1 MLVTLVQLAKYT
13 ASLVQYSS
21 VNLLRFQKPKM
32 GRTLHNHMRQLHS
45 EGTSSDPFRSYV
57 HFICDVVEEGI
68 WFSRWDEPNIA
79 EKPVY
84 LAFDCWANSLGTCF
98 APVKPDVL
106 SNSLCNNAV
115 CVIQSEGILCWYYTV
130 AINLPIYF
138 SFCYILPK
146 FKRFISCDNAVKS
159 CVVNILGHLW
169 MTCEQ
174 LMHSTYNLIGI

>member
-45 EGTSSDPFRSYV
+45 EGTSSDPFRFYV

-98 APVKPDVL
+98 APVKPMYYQIRYAIMLYVSFRVKVFCADTIL
-106 SNSLCNNAV
+106 SLSIYQFILAFAIYCPNLNGSFR
-115 CVIQSEGILCWYYTV
+115 VIM
-130 AINLPIYF
+130 
-138 SFCYILPK
+138 
-146 FKRFISCDNAVKS
+146 
-159 CVVNILGHLW
+159 LW
-169 MTCEQ
+169 KAA
-174 LMHSTYNLIGI
+174 